1 MSDDFTEESPQ
12 VEIIP
17 PPKAVLN
24 IRDYYW
30 KPGQSGNPGGRP
42 KAEKHVRDMAKK
54 MTDRILIELYNIAID
69 PRPKADM
76 RAKVAA
82 AKEILDRGWGR
93 PSIHVDV
100 DASAA
105 NDLAARMAAATKRI
119 KAKG

>member
-54 MTDRILIELYNIAID
+54 MTD
-69 PRPKADM
+69 M